1 MMWARVVALVFQL
14 RDVLT
19 RRQVERDLVSE
30 IETHLDL
37 LTAENIRRGMTLREA
52 RRAARIKFG
61 GVTQLQQTVRDQ
73 AGVPW
78 LESTVQD
85 IGGALRYFRRNRGF
99 VAVAVGILAIGIG
112 ATIAVFS
119 VSETLLIRPLP
130 YPASDRLVTLR
141 SVNTLRDGPS
151 TRVARGTLADWQ
163 IDATS
168 FEAIAGFRW
177 ATADVVEGVQSDRLN
192 GLATTPEFFEVFG
205 VPLLGRSF
213 LAEDRGGGH
222 RGARQRRLAPEFRRG

>member
-85 IGGALRYFRRNRGF
+85 IGGALRYFRRNRG
-99 VAVAVGILAIGIG
+99 LP
-112 ATIAVFS
+112 S
-119 VSETLLIRPLP
+119 PL
-130 YPASDRLVTLR
+130 
-141 SVNTLRDGPS
+141 
-151 TRVARGTLADWQ
+151 
-163 IDATS
+163 
-168 FEAIAGFRW
+168 GF
-177 ATADVVEGVQSDRLN
+177 
-192 GLATTPEFFEVFG
+192 
-205 VPLLGRSF
+205 
-213 LAEDRGGGH
+213 
-222 RGARQRRLAPEFRRG
+222 